1 MAPGLV
7 LSTGDSKW
15 GKTLPS
21 VLQEGKLSGLE
32 EVLYCVT
39 LCLKFGE

>member
-7 LSTGDSKW
+7 LSTGDW

-21 VLQEGKLSGLE
+21 VLQEGKLLGLE
-32 EVLYCVT
+32 EILSCVAP
-39 LCLKFGE
+39 CLKFGE